1 MSVFNSLLIVLAGM
15 FAVSLVLGCV
25 FILHAKIR
33 AYLESKGFEAKDA
46 EDWAEIAL
54 SIPTI
59 VAIATFL
66 VYILTN
72 H

>member
-15 FAVSLVLGCV
+15 FAVSLILAGV
-25 FILHAKIR
+25 FFLHAKIR

-54 SIPTI
+54 AIPTI
-59 VAIATFL
+59 VMIATFL
-66 VYILTN
+66 VYIITN